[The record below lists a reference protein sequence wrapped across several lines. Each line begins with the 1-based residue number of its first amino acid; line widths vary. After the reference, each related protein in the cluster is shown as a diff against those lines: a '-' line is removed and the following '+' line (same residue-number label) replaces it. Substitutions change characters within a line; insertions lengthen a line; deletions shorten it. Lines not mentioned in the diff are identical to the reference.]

1 MGAKGQLQHC
11 FTQKDTNALFYIH
24 HLTSPHKLAYNRHI
38 YYTILKIHALFST
51 VTTMSAIVYIGVFEA
66 AISTVIFE
74 YLDSTIMHT
83 NYNVRLELTIGLSTK
98 YQLFF
103 TTKDWVRG

>member
-1 MGAKGQLQHC
+1 M
-11 FTQKDTNALFYIH
+11 
-24 HLTSPHKLAYNRHI
+24 
-38 YYTILKIHALFST
+38 HALFST

-66 AISTVIFE
+66 AIYSFIFE
-74 YLDSTIMHT
+74 YVDSTIMHT
-83 NYNVRLELTIGLSTK
+83 NYSVRLELTIGLSTK